1 MAISGDPLAIRGHQ
15 RPSEAIRGHRCGGYL
30 RQSVGITD
38 LGINHVLKQRVG
50 ETAREL
56 HAALALNDETLETK
70 TESQ

>member
-1 MAISGDPLAIRGHQ
+1 
-15 RPSEAIRGHRCGGYL
+15 
-30 RQSVGITD
+30 VGITD